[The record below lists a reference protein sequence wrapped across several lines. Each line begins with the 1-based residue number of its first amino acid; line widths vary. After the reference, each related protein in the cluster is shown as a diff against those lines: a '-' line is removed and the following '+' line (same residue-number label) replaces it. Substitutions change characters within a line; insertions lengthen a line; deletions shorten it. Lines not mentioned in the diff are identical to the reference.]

1 MFPVKYLFL
10 NDLNTILAVSRAV
23 HAQWVEILCD
33 GTLLAGKRGRL
44 DVTNSRSSPRREEII
59 SENFIC
65 NSLVLKYFTN
75 NSFKLKDLAGTTPKS
90 LIPQD
95 RTKGG

>member
-1 MFPVKYLFL
+1 MQEL
-10 NDLNTILAVSRAV
+10 SRK
-23 HAQWVEILCD
+23 E
-33 GTLLAGKRGRL
+33 
-44 DVTNSRSSPRREEII
+44 I
-59 SENFIC
+59 SENIVR

-75 NSFKLKDLAGTTPKS
+75 NSFKLKDLAGAISKS